1 MSVRLVARVSRLL
14 CVGAAVLLAAA
25 CGPTTDTDAQA
36 RAETPPPRRQALAVT
51 GVLAV
56 DALLDWA
63 ERTWAQLFPAGP
75 ATQALEAGG
84 RRYELR
90 QYAGTGNAIGVA
102 ADGTVWG
109 LGPFNGNVLTGYGHK
124 DDYYCLVTPGGCTP
138 QPANCRTTITT
149 GFSGDLNATYESAG
163 GGSDGGGSGGTGGGV
178 GGDSAGGSAGVGG
191 SEGKVLGGRFRVYR
205 LADGELLAQGLTDT
219 TQGLATIS
227 WCAADLP
234 VLLELQGAPG
244 AMYFDEA
251 LNRLVEFPLTQK
263 LRALVDRFDE
273 NVGVSAL
280 TEAAYLY
287 AMNGLRSEAPL
298 NSASATAVT
307 TDGVPVGLTAAQVRT
322 ANQRVLD
329 AVNNRSSDRLQQVSM
344 KALAT
349 PLDASSDRN
358 ALPRNRYGRIA
369 ALTGGFAKTARSYN
383 AGTPTPALTHSQQF
397 ALDFSDGR
405 LDEFS
410 AAGQPVATVGQR
422 AYQGSQVSLDLAL
435 GQGAMGQRFGQA
447 TTRLDGEPYIDF
459 QFLWLERSPSCTQGW
474 GETAIGYYYL
484 STIGTVTKTLTR
496 APAGGCIW
504 DPGWT
509 RTHTLNH
516 LTGIRKLVPGA
527 SDRMFAITTEGDL
540 WGWGWNGCGRIG
552 NGVLDDVITP
562 EPVKVRGV
570 SRVVDMGLTGGVNLA
585 LTADGDV
592 YSWGIDY
599 GYAAGQGTGEG
610 GPTCND
616 RSYGPAPYVYTR
628 LPLIDAPRR
637 IAGLSNIVALAVN
650 MGWSAVSAVDASGR
664 LYQWGQL
671 LDPASGRLVYVAQ
684 PRETLTP
691 SPITKISAAPSMFFG
706 ITRGGRVLTWWLEPQ
721 EIFDGERAADVR
733 QPKELKGVTDVV
745 DLVSDTVGGTLALRA
760 DGTALAWGRW
770 ATDRGDVT
778 LTPRPTVQ
786 YPVYDANTGL
796 ESSALPR
803 LVRLTVLGGLL
814 AAIGADGLTYRFV
827 PGPVLGTFRWSVND
841 AYAGLPSPY

>member
-1 MSVRLVARVSRLL
+1 MPVCRVARVIRSL
-14 CVGAAVLLAAA
+14 CLCLAVMLLAACQPA
-25 CGPTTDTDAQA
+25 GDP
-36 RAETPPPRRQALAVT
+36 RAEAAAEAARPQRKALAAGDPV
-51 GVLAV
+51 GIG
-56 DALLDWA
+56 ALLDWA

-75 ATQALEAGG
+75 ATQPLDANGLH
-84 RRYELR
+84 YELR
-90 QYAGTGNAIGVA
+90 QYPATGNAIGVA

-109 LGPFNGNVLTGYGHK
+109 LGPFNGNVLTAYGHK
-124 DDYYCLVTPGGCTP
+124 DDYLCLVSPWRCDP
-138 QPANCRTTITT
+138 QPATCRTTITT
-149 GFSGDLNATYESAG
+149 GFSGDLNATYESP
-163 GGSDGGGSGGTGGGV
+163 GGGSGDGGGADGGGV
-178 GGDSAGGSAGVGG
+178 GGDGAGGSAGVGG

-205 LADGELLAQGLTDT
+205 LADGVLLAQGLTDT
-219 TQGLATIS
+219 TQGLATLT

-244 AMYFDEA
+244 ALYFDEA

-287 AMNGLRSEAPL
+287 ALNQWRTDVEPNAPRP
-298 NSASATAVT
+298 ATVL
-307 TDGVPVGLTAAQVRT
+307 TDGVPVGLTAAQVRL

-349 PLDASSDRN
+349 PLDAGSDRN

-383 AGTPTPALTHSQQF
+383 ADTPTPALTHTRQF

-410 AAGQPVATVGQR
+410 VAGQPVAAVGQR

-447 TTRLDGEPYIDF
+447 TTRLDGEPYVDF
-459 QFLWLERSPSCTQGW
+459 QFLWLERSPTCTQGW

-484 STIGTVTKTLTR
+484 STIGTVTKVLTR
-496 APAGGCIW
+496 APPGGCIW

-509 RTHTLNH
+509 RSATLNL

-527 SDRMFAITTEGDL
+527 SDRMFAITTEGEL
-540 WGWGWNGCGRIG
+540 WGWGWSGCGRIG

-562 EPVKVRGV
+562 EPVKVRGI

-585 LTADGDV
+585 LTADGEV
-592 YSWGIDY
+592 WSWGVDY
-599 GYAAGQGTGEG
+599 GNAAGQGTGEG
-610 GPTCND
+610 GPTCSD
-616 RSYGPAPYVYTR
+616 RSYGPAPYVYNR

-637 IAGLSNIVALAVN
+637 IPGLSNIVALAVN
-650 MGWSAVSAVDASGR
+650 MGWSAVSAVDSSGR

-671 LDPASGRLVYVAQ
+671 LDATGRLVYAAQ

-691 SPITKISAAPSMFFG
+691 SPVTKISAAPSMFFG

-721 EIFDGERAADVR
+721 EIFEGERAADVR

-745 DLVSDTVGGTLALRA
+745 DLVSDAVGGTLALRA

-778 LTPRPTVQ
+778 LTPRPTAQ

-796 ESSALPR
+796 ESSSLPR

-827 PGPVLGTFRWSVND
+827 PGPALGAFRWSVND